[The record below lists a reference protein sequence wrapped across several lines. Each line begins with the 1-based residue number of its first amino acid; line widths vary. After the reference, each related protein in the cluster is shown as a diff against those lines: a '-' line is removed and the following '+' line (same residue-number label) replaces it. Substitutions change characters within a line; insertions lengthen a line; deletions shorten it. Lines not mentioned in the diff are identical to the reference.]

1 MHTVITSKYQ
11 TTIPKKIREQL
22 HLSIHDTLNWDI
34 EEGKIIVSP
43 VHARFLGFQ
52 NSIKTG
58 SGDINEDIQ
67 LAREKRVKKYR

>member
-22 HLSIHDTLNWDI
+22 HLSIHDTLDWNI

-43 VHARFLGFQ
+43 VPARFLTFQ

-58 SGDINEDIQ
+58 PGDINKDIMI
-67 LAREKRVKKYR
+67 AREKRVKKFR